1 MALTQTR
8 LKVAGGVGW
17 WFAVAA
23 EQHSTVDE
31 PMRLK
36 NVVRPKE
43 AHIVAQGAAKE
54 QRVTYP

>member
-1 MALTQTR
+1 MALTQTK

-23 EQHSTVDE
+23 ERHCTVDE
-31 PMRLK
+31 PMRLR

-43 AHIVAQGAAKE
+43 AHSVAQGAAKV